1 MEDWDMDKFNFKLE
15 KVLDYKKIIEIDK
28 KGEYGKAKQKLIKEE
43 NVLEDYNRYKDNI
56 KNERNLSIDKTN
68 IANLKLYNDYL
79 LDIDRRILE
88 QEKIVDKTKEKLE
101 IAKDELL
108 EATKEKKTFE
118 RLKENRYEEYLYSMK
133 KEEEKIIDTIVTFK
147 GSVQQ

>member
-43 NVLEDYNRYKDNI
+43 NVLENYNRYKDNI

>member
-1 MEDWDMDKFNFKLE
+1 MDKFNFKLE
-15 KVLDYKKIIEIDK
+15 KVLDYKKIIETDK

-56 KNERNLSIDKTN
+56 KNERNLSIYKTN
-68 IANLKLYNDYL
+68 IANLKLYNDHL
-79 LDIDRRILE
+79 LDIDRHILE
-88 QEKIVDKTKEKLE
+88 QERVVDKTKEKLE

-118 RLKENRYEEYLYSMK
+118 KLKENRYEEYLYSIK

-147 GSVQQ
+147 GSAQQ

>member
-1 MEDWDMDKFNFKLE
+1 MDKFNFKLE

-43 NVLEDYNRYKDNI
+43 NVLENYNRYKDNI

-79 LDIDRRILE
+79 LDIGRRILE